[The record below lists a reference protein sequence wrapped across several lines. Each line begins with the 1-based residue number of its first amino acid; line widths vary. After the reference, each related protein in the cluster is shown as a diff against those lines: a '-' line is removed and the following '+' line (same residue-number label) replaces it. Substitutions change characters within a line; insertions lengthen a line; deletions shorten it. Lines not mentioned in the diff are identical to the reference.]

1 MAESQAVA
9 DEALKKLEDQLTCAI
24 CLDSFKQPKML
35 NCFHVFCEH
44 CLQRLVVQERE
55 GQLSLR
61 CPTCRRSTLLPQA
74 TGVSSL
80 QSAFY
85 VHHLFDVQNALEKT
99 KEPKKVQCEKCTK
112 VSRPATSFCR
122 DCGQFV
128 CASCVDVHANWKE
141 MSSHEIVSVD
151 QLQGEVTKHVPP
163 KKVTHFCLK
172 HKDQQLRLYCETCE
186 ELICHDCTVRL
197 HKGHQYDLISDT
209 FEGHKTE
216 ISASVEPV
224 KKQKSIVSE
233 KLTGINERFTK
244 ITNQRDQIE
253 ADIHKNVR
261 SLIEMLK
268 RREAE
273 LVSQLDQ
280 LVQPKLK
287 NLAAQRDEVET
298 ILAQLDS
305 CLTVV
310 AESLKTGSQEEI
322 LKMKKGVMNQIEN
335 MTAEFNEEALTPC
348 EVADVGITILPSLA
362 NDCRHI
368 RDFYIKPSA
377 EKSYATGRGL
387 EVAMVNE
394 KTTTFVYTLD
404 HNENPYTSHAYK
416 MTTSCQLVSDMDSN
430 AMINGDVR
438 QVKDNQYEI
447 SYQPSSIGSHQL
459 HIKIDGKHIKASP
472 FAVTVKRPIEKMG
485 TPIKIITGLKKP
497 WGVAVNKKGEII
509 VVEYGAHRVSV
520 YSRAGEKLLSF
531 GSKGS
536 GFGQFNGPRGVAVDD
551 DGNILVADTQN
562 HRIQKFTEDGKFI
575 ASVGSEGDKQLQF
588 NLPTGIAIHPVNK
601 MVYVSESCNYR
612 VQILNPDLTAHG
624 VFGSEGYGTGKF
636 SFPKGIATDSIG
648 NVYVGEERSDTRVQV
663 FSAKGEHLRWLGDKL
678 SYPFD
683 ISIDSNDTIYVCD
696 MNNHRICIFD
706 LNGKL
711 IRSFGSEGTLPGQF
725 NCPYGIAVDKSGLIY
740 VCDYLN
746 DCMQIF

>member
-55 GQLSLR
+55 GQFSLR
-61 CPTCRRSTLLPQA
+61 CPTCRRSTFLPQA

-85 VHHLFDVQNALEKT
+85 VHHLFDVQNALEKM

-128 CASCVDVHANWKE
+128 CASCVDVHSNWKE

-151 QLQGEVTKHVPP
+151 QLQGEVNKHVPP

-172 HKDQQLRLYCETCE
+172 HDDQQLRLYCETCE

-197 HKGHQYDLISDT
+197 HKGHQYDLIRDT

-224 KKQKSIVSE
+224 KKQKGIVSE
-233 KLTGINERFTK
+233 KLTGINERFTE
-244 ITNQRDQIE
+244 ITDQRDQIE
-253 ADIHKNVR
+253 ADIHENVR

-322 LKMKKGVMNQIEN
+322 LKMKKGVMKQIEN

-362 NDCRHI
+362 NDCGLLGDI
-368 RDFYIKPSA
+368 YIKKPSA

-394 KTTTFVYTLD
+394 RATAFVYVLD
-404 HNENPYTSHAYK
+404 QKEKRHTHHTH
-416 MTTSCQLVSDMDSN
+416 TTSCQLVSDIDSN

-447 SYQPSSIGSHQL
+447 SYRPSLGGWHQL

-472 FAVTVKRPIEKMG
+472 FAVTVKRPIEKLG
-485 TPIKIITGLKKP
+485 TPIKIITGLKDP

-520 YSRAGEKLLSF
+520 YSRAGDKLRSF
-531 GSKGS
+531 GSYGS
-536 GFGQFNGPRGVAVDD
+536 EFGQFYGPRGVAVDD
-551 DGNILVADTQN
+551 VGHILVADTLN
-562 HRIQKFTEDGKFI
+562 YRIQKFTEDGKFI

-588 NLPTGIAIHPVNK
+588 DYPTGIAIHPLNK

-624 VFGSEGYGTGKF
+624 VFGSKGSDIGQF
-636 SFPKGIATDSIG
+636 NCPRGIAFDSTG
-648 NVYVGEERSDTRVQV
+648 NVYVGESRSDTRVQV
-663 FSAKGEHLRWLGDKL
+663 FSAKGDHLRWLGDKL
-678 SYPFD
+678 NRPYD
-683 ISIDSNDTIYVCD
+683 ITIDSNDTIYVGD
-696 MNNHRICIFD
+696 SYNHRICIFD

-711 IRSFGSEGTLPGQF
+711 IRSFGTKGTLPGQF
-725 NCPYGIAVDKSGLIY
+725 NLPIGIAVDKSGLIY
-740 VCDYLN
+740 VCDQN
-746 DCMQIF
+746 NGRVQVF

>member
-24 CLDSFKQPKML
+24 CFDSFKQPKML
-35 NCFHVFCEH
+35 DCFHVFCEH
-44 CLQRLVVQERE
+44 CLQGLVVQD
-55 GQLSLR
+55 GQRNVVR
-61 CPTCRRSTLLPQA
+61 CPTCRHRTILEND
-74 TGVSSL
+74 VSGL
-80 QSAFY
+80 KSAFY
-85 VHHLFDVQNALEKT
+85 IHHSFEIRDILKKT
-99 KEPKKVQCEKCTK
+99 QEPKKVQCEKCMK

-128 CASCVDVHANWKE
+128 CALCVDVHANWKE
-141 MSSHEIVSVD
+141 MSSHEIVSID
-151 QLQGEVTKHVPP
+151 QLKGEVTKHVPP

-172 HKDQQLRLYCETCE
+172 HKDQHLRLYCETCE

-209 FEGHKTE
+209 FERHKTK

-233 KLTGINERFTK
+233 KLKGINERFTE
-244 ITNQRDQIE
+244 ITNHRDQIE

-268 RREAE
+268 RREVE

-298 ILAQLDS
+298 ILAQLES

-322 LKMKKGVMNQIEN
+322 LKMKKGVMKQIEN

-348 EVADVGITILPSLA
+348 EVADMGIAILTSLA
-362 NDCRHI
+362 NDCRHVG
-368 RDFYIKPSA
+368 DFYIKPSA

-394 KTTTFVYTLD
+394 RATAFVHILD
-404 HNENPYTSHAYK
+404 QKEKPYTHHAHTI
-416 MTTSCQLVSDMDSN
+416 TTSCQLISGMDSN
-430 AMINGDVR
+430 AMINCDVR

-447 SYQPSSIGSHQL
+447 SYQPSSIGRHQL
-459 HIKIDGKHIKASP
+459 HIKIDNKHIKASP
-472 FAVTVKRPIEKMG
+472 FTVTVKRQIEKLG
-485 TPIKIITGLKKP
+485 NPIKTITGLNEP

-509 VVEYGAHRVSV
+509 VVESGAHHVSM
-520 YSRAGEKLLSF
+520 YSRAGEKLRSF
-531 GSKGS
+531 GSKRRGN
-536 GFGQFNGPRGVAVDD
+536 GQFSGPRGVAVDD
-551 DGNILVADTQN
+551 DGNILVTDTSN
-562 HRIQKFTEDGKFI
+562 NRIQKFTEDGQFI
-575 ASVGSEGDKQLQF
+575 ASVGSEGNKQLQF
-588 NLPTGIAIHPVNK
+588 NLPTGIAVHPVNK
-601 MVYVSESCNYR
+601 MVYVSESLNHR

-624 VFGSEGYGTGKF
+624 VFGSKGSDIGQF
-636 SFPKGIATDSIG
+636 NCPRGIAFDSTG
-648 NVYVGEERSDTRVQV
+648 NVYVGEDRSDTRVQV

-678 SYPFD
+678 DCPHD
-683 ISIDSNDTIYVCD
+683 VTIDANDTIYVCD
-696 MNNHRICIFD
+696 SYNHRICIFD

-711 IRSFGSEGTLPGQF
+711 IQLFGTKGTLPGQF
-725 NCPYGIAVDKSGLIY
+725 DCPYGIAVDKSGLIY
-740 VCDYLN
+740 VCDQN
-746 DCMQIF
+746 NGRVQIF